1 MAPELQARLLP
12 HRPQAHLEIKLCL
25 LSCKLNHLTRIHL
38 RVKEIAKPPP
48 AVHGI
53 ADTLMMELIL
63 TLESPLSSLSP
74 DQRITTL

>member
-1 MAPELQARLLP
+1 MPPQLQTEP
-12 HRPQAHLEIKLCL
+12 
-25 LSCKLNHLTRIHL
+25 SLTPIHL
-38 RVKEIAKPPP
+38 RVKAIAKPPP